1 LLFDSQAKTAS
12 LITDPGNRMSA
23 RIRVATTLDREVI
36 RGVHLRTFSDVE
48 NQLVATLAV
57 NLLDGES
64 VPETISLVAETVD
77 GVVGHIA
84 FSPVMA
90 DADRNWLGYILA
102 PLSVKPEYQKLGIGS
117 KLIKN
122 GMELLSRKTADVLF
136 VYGDPKYY
144 GRFGFS
150 AEAAARFLPP
160 YPLRYPFGWQ
170 ARVLRKGGPGDQTM
184 KLTCVPSLRDPALW

>member
-1 LLFDSQAKTAS
+1 
-12 LITDPGNRMSA
+12 MSA
-23 RIRVATTLDREVI
+23 RTRAATSLDREDI
-36 RGVHLRTFSDVE
+36 RGVHLRAFPDAE

-57 NLLDGES
+57 NLLDGDT
-64 VPETISLVAETVD
+64 VPETISLVAEAGG

-90 DADRNWLGYILA
+90 DTDRHWLGYILA
-102 PLSVKPEYQKLGIGS
+102 PLGVKPEYQNTGIGS
-117 KLIKN
+117 KLIES
-122 GMELLSRKTADVLF
+122 GMALLSGKMADVLF

-150 AEAAARFLPP
+150 AEAAARFMPP

-170 ARVLRKGGPGDQTM
+170 ARVLRESGPGDQTV
-184 KLTCVPSLRDPALW
+184 KLTCVPTLRNPALW